1 MLSWPRD
8 VPHQR
13 KSERGVWIFQRRDG
27 IDGEDSVQGAGVLKI
42 AWIKLKG
49 DSLLEE
55 LTKRL
60 SN

>member
-1 MLSWPRD
+1 
-8 VPHQR
+8 V
-13 KSERGVWIFQRRDG
+13 RGVWIFQRRDG

-49 DSLLEE
+49 DSLLED